1 MKGKI
6 RKSIE
11 DAGYS
16 PAKEYVKFS
25 CLILLGALLI
35 GLTYWAFGLSFV
47 LAVPGLGLVLSL
59 AYFFSRY
66 PNAKARLQHEEM
78 DEFVRL
84 FSFFSVYIDDGY
96 NVYSAL
102 KEVSQFASTSLKGK
116 LIKLISE
123 IDQDKS
129 VTPFAEF
136 GSSLSDAKAKDVMVA
151 IYQMVDEGSNS
162 RYLEQFH
169 RQFGKLSQEKHD
181 LRVKRKLS
189 GLEGL
194 SFLPLVGAGI
204 SLLMLALSV
213 AQVIGGIVGGL

>member
-1 MKGKI
+1 MKGRI
-6 RKSIE
+6 RKSMQE
-11 DAGYS
+11 TGFTPS
-16 PAKEYVKFS
+16 KEYAKLS
-25 CLILLGALLI
+25 GLLLLGGLLI

-47 LAVPGLGLVLSL
+47 LAIPALGLILVL

-66 PNAKARLQHEEM
+66 PNAKAKQEQEEM

-102 KEVSQFASTSLKGK
+102 KEVAQFATKSLKDK
-116 LIKLISE
+116 LEKLVSD

-136 GSSLSDAKAKDVMVA
+136 GASLSDSKAKDVMVA
-151 IYQMVDEGSNS
+151 IYQMVDEGSNI